1 MSYREALDGTKI
13 AISISDSENM
23 NALGL
28 SEAHLVEAM
37 CEVARHSLALGAT
50 LIYGGDLRARGFTQ
64 LLFELVSRYRKDSI
78 DFKNVASVISYLPWP
93 TIAKLTPDD
102 LKSLKADLADTADVC
117 LLDVDGN
124 PTSFEFTDDDKSL
137 APKHWVKSLK
147 QMRIFTT
154 NEASA
159 RVVLGGKTQGFMGDM
174 PGIAEEVL
182 TSLLAQKPVYLFGGF
197 GGCTRDILEIMGVH
211 NPHKA
216 SAPNWP
222 GSELFSAF
230 NFESLK
236 NGLSHAENFALAT
249 TPYID
254 QAATLMI
261 RGLLNITSAPKSQT

>member
-13 AISISDSENM
+13 AISISESENM

-93 TIAKLTPDD
+93 TIVRLTPDE
-102 LKSLKADLADTADVC
+102 LKNLKVDLADTADIY
-117 LLDVDGN
+117 LLDIEGN
-124 PTSFEFTDDDKSL
+124 PTSFEFTEEDKAL
-137 APKHWVKSLK
+137 APKHWVRSLK
-147 QMRIFTT
+147 QMRILTT

-182 TSLLAQKPVYLFGGF
+182 TSLLAQKPVYLLGGF

-211 NPHKA
+211 NPHKT
-216 SAPNWP
+216 SVPNWP
-222 GSELFSAF
+222 GSELFSGF
-230 NFESLK
+230 DFESLR
-236 NGLSHAENFALAT
+236 NGLSHAENLALAT

-254 QAATLMI
+254 QAVILMI
-261 RGLLNITSAPKSQT
+261 RGLLNVTSNTKS